1 MADAATAANK
11 SPVAATDSIA
21 LRPTGPLVNP
31 GASTFMDWK
40 TYIQKTK
47 NKLPSLLLDEAI
59 SHAHIGHALDIGA
72 GNLVD
77 SKKLIEKGFKVV
89 VVDPNVETLQSN
101 EIEILSK
108 RIEDFKFPSKKF
120 TLINAQ
126 YSLPFTEKI
135 ATTMQNIYNSLEDGG
150 VFSGQFFGKEDEWNN
165 RDGITTHAREE
176 VESFFDQWQIIK
188 FEEEKRIRGTAL
200 HGDKLWHVF
209 HVIAQKVQQN

>member
-11 SPVAATDSIA
+11 TPAAATESIA

-47 NKLPSLLLDEAI
+47 NKLPSLLLGEAI
-59 SHAHIGHALDIGA
+59 SYAHIGYALDIGA

-77 SKKLIEKGFKVV
+77 SKKMIEEGFKVV
-89 VVDPNVETLQSN
+89 VVDPNVDILQN
-101 EIEILSK
+101 NLIEILSK
-108 RIEDFKFPSKKF
+108 KIEDFKFPSKKF
-120 TLINAQ
+120 TLVNAQ

-150 VFSGQFFGKEDEWNN
+150 VFSGQFFGKEDGWNN
-165 RDGITTHAREE
+165 REGITTHTREE
-176 VESFFDQWQIIK
+176 VESFFDQWRIIK
-188 FEEEKRIRGTAL
+188 FEEEKRVKGTAL
-200 HGDKLWHVF
+200 HRDKLWHVF
-209 HVIAQKVQQN
+209 HVIAQKI